1 MFGSSFL
8 RYIIY
13 FLILN
18 LIINYAFRISPLL
31 GFLAFGAF
39 IYYSMFRRMGHQRMW
54 GSTQFRTYNTGQST
68 QQTYDQPKET
78 FKKDPNVIDAEY
90 HEHKTH

>member
-1 MFGSSFL
+1 MYGFSFL
-8 RYIIY
+8 RYIGY
-13 FLILN
+13 FIVLN
-18 LIINYAFRISPLL
+18 LILNYAFRLSPLL

-39 IYYSMFRRMGHQRMW
+39 IYYSIFRRMGHQRMW
-54 GSTQFRTYNTGQST
+54 GSTQFRTYNTGQ
-68 QQTYDQPKET
+68 QQSQEQAKAT

>member
-1 MFGSSFL
+1 MYGFSFL
-8 RYIIY
+8 KYIGY

-18 LIINYAFRISPLL
+18 LVLNYAFRISPLL

-39 IYYSMFRRMGHQRMW
+39 IYYSIFRRMGTQKMW
-54 GSTQFRTYNTGQST
+54 GSTQFKTYNSGQR
-68 QQTYDQPKET
+68 QQQSYEQPKET